1 MTTAAVGAIAPEIK
15 ANGTPLNASVLAA
28 WVHMRIQR
36 STGLVGRATLRFSDG
51 GFTLSAGSTF
61 ALGTEISVA
70 QPDAEPLFEGTV
82 TGITLEQTTPVPEL
96 VVVADDAAYKLAR
109 KTSVRTFLNG
119 TLTDVLQKIAT
130 ENGLRPQ
137 IDASSLTSEYLLQA
151 GTDLSYLNAATER
164 LGYAWYVDSG
174 KNLVAKKLSI
184 GAPVVTLSLN
194 GSDDKQLQEFSVR
207 ASALRPTA
215 VSVHGWNPDTQ
226 QEVSDANAPQ
236 APSDA
241 AALVTPFLGDKP
253 KSSLNESEAPIAD
266 LRPLNQSEAKAL
278 ADARFGDW
286 TSAAVVARGRCDV
299 NSKIKPGVTIA
310 FEDAGPASGKY
321 LVTSVEH
328 LYDRSGFATRF
339 VAGSQRPDHLV
350 DTLGPAGRD
359 PGFVV
364 PGLVVGV
371 VTDANDPDNAGR
383 VKVRYTG
390 VQGTIESPWARVV
403 TLGAGQARGAVFQP
417 EVADEVLV
425 GFEHGDTRRPVVLGG
440 LFSKKNTLPTGE
452 KYLDANTGKVQ
463 YRRIT
468 SRKNHVIE
476 LADGEQP
483 GEQYL
488 LLGLGTAAHK
498 LRLGADRFDIE
509 LAAGKPITIK
519 SGSAMFDINAAG
531 NISIEGKNVTIK
543 ADGNLLLQGGT
554 KAVLDTNGQA
564 QVHGLKVDVKADGL
578 GNVEASGPL
587 TVKGATVAIN

>member
-1 MTTAAVGAIAPEIK
+1 
-15 ANGTPLNASVLAA
+15 
-28 WVHMRIQR
+28 
-36 STGLVGRATLRFSDG
+36 
-51 GFTLSAGSTF
+51 
-61 ALGTEISVA
+61 
-70 QPDAEPLFEGTV
+70 
-82 TGITLEQTTPVPEL
+82 
-96 VVVADDAAYKLAR
+96 
-109 KTSVRTFLNG
+109 
-119 TLTDVLQKIAT
+119 
-130 ENGLRPQ
+130 
-137 IDASSLTSEYLLQA
+137 
-151 GTDLSYLNAATER
+151 
-164 LGYAWYVDSG
+164 
-174 KNLVAKKLSI
+174 
-184 GAPVVTLSLN
+184 
-194 GSDDKQLQEFSVR
+194 
-207 ASALRPTA
+207 
-215 VSVHGWNPDTQ
+215 
-226 QEVSDANAPQ
+226 
-236 APSDA
+236 
-241 AALVTPFLGDKP
+241 
-253 KSSLNESEAPIAD
+253 
-266 LRPLNQSEAKAL
+266 
-278 ADARFGDW
+278 
-286 TSAAVVARGRCDV
+286 
-299 NSKIKPGVTIA
+299 
-310 FEDAGPASGKY
+310 
-321 LVTSVEH
+321 
-328 LYDRSGFATRF
+328 
-339 VAGSQRPDHLV
+339 
-350 DTLGPAGRD
+350 
-359 PGFVV
+359 
-364 PGLVVGV
+364 
-371 VTDANDPDNAGR
+371 
-383 VKVRYTG
+383 
-390 VQGTIESPWARVV
+390 VV